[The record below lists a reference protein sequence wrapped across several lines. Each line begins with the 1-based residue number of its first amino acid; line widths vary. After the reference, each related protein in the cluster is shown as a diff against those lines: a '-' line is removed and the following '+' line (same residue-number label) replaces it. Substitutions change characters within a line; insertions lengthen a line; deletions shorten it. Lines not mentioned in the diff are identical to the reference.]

1 MKYLRDMKRGEFFT
15 KGAKPISEP
24 KENQV
29 WVRGDYVRSLG
40 AYECYR
46 WDDVNH
52 ITFIS
57 GKTLVYDEFVF

>member
-1 MKYLRDMKRGEFFT
+1 MKRLKDLKRGEYFT
-15 KGAKPISEP
+15 KKPISEP

-40 AYECYR
+40 AYECYK
-46 WDDVNH
+46 WEDVNH

-57 GKTLVYDEFVF
+57 GKTLVNDEFTF